1 MKKSQNFSKFRI
13 LLLRA
18 IFAVLAI
25 VGVLVAIYF
34 FGRVE
39 GFAVRFWRG
48 GYEEGSMFLADSSS
62 PLSCLAAFVPFPQTK
77 TVLREGENAIEAPE
91 PKYQDRAYLDVNL
104 EKELITLF
112 DKGEVM
118 GMYRI
123 AAHGNP
129 RTAPTPKG
137 EFTIKTK
144 EEKHFSRRVS
154 LWMPWSMQVV
164 GDYFIHG
171 WPYYPGGKLYQGKYS
186 RGCVRVPTEK
196 QKELYEKITVGTPVV
211 IY

>member
-1 MKKSQNFSKFRI
+1 MLPRAVFVTLVIIGI
-13 LLLRA
+13 LITTYL
-18 IFAVLAI
+18 
-25 VGVLVAIYF
+25 F

-39 GFAVRFWRG
+39 GFAFGFWRG
-48 GYEEGSMFLADSSS
+48 DYEEGRIFLADSPPSL
-62 PLSCLAAFVPFPQTK
+62 LSCLAAFVPFPATK
-77 TVLREGENAIEAPE
+77 TVLREGESVTEAPE
-91 PKYQDRAYLDVNL
+91 PKYNDRIYLDVNL
-104 EKELITLF
+104 EQKLITLF

-118 GMYRI
+118 GMYQV
-123 AAHGNP
+123 AAYGNP
-129 RTAPTPKG
+129 RSAPTPKG

-144 EEKHFSRRVS
+144 EEKHFSRKVS

-186 RGCVRVPTEK
+186 RGCIRVPTEK
-196 QKELYEKITVGTPVV
+196 QKELYDKIAIGTPVV